1 MEANIIYRITKGDE
15 RAFDRMMDAWSARL
29 YRYALNI
36 TQSSEVAEEVVSDVF
51 LEVWKMRSSLLE
63 ISSLDS
69 WLHTVTYRKAVTA
82 LRHLASRP
90 EGVPLDEVT
99 QYIMDPIPSP
109 DEDIISRE
117 EGERLNEAIR
127 QLPDKC
133 RHVFYLAKIDCIPY
147 KEIASMLNITVATVN
162 YHVGYAMDSLR
173 RALRTSS

>member
-36 TQSSEVAEEVVSDVF
+36 TRSSEVAEEVVSDVF
-51 LEVWKMRSSLLE
+51 LEVWKSRGSLLE
-63 ISSLDS
+63 IASLES
-69 WLHTVTYRKAVTA
+69 WLRTVTYRKAVTA

-90 EGVPLDEVT
+90 EGVSLDEVA
-99 QYIMDPIPSP
+99 QFIMDPIPSP

-133 RHVFYLAKIDCIPY
+133 RHVFYLAKIDCISY
-147 KEIASMLNITVATVN
+147 KEIAAMLDITVATVN

-173 RALRTSS
+173 RALRTPS